1 MKNKIKTV
9 CVTTIDSR
17 VYDRDTIVKCSAIF
31 VSTKVVLNDLNL
43 SRYFTII
50 TNSSCLFRKARAE
63 LFSSEKNCLFCEC
76 FYFDPW
82 RKFIVLFGKLR
93 FSSFSLK

>member
-1 MKNKIKTV
+1 
-9 CVTTIDSR
+9 
-17 VYDRDTIVKCSAIF
+17 
-31 VSTKVVLNDLNL
+31 VSTKVVLNDVNL
-43 SRYFTII
+43 SRYF

-82 RKFIVLFGKLR
+82 RKLIVLFGKFR